1 MRILTKKYLSKI
13 DEIKTKG
20 YITPGF
26 DQKNPSDYLPY
37 CELDNIQ
44 WDTGATQSVINKVLV
59 EPLGLKPIGKD
70 YVDGFGGTNVSYIY
84 EVNIYTEGELS
95 FKRIKVLAG
104 DIGGCDV
111 LLGMDI
117 ISQGDFAITNK
128 DNQTWFSFRYPS
140 QDHIEFNA

>member
-44 WDTGATQSVINKVLV
+44 WGIL
-59 EPLGLKPIGKD
+59 EPHSLL
-70 YVDGFGGTNVSYIY
+70 
-84 EVNIYTEGELS
+84 L
-95 FKRIKVLAG
+95 IK
-104 DIGGCDV
+104 
-111 LLGMDI
+111 
-117 ISQGDFAITNK
+117 F
-128 DNQTWFSFRYPS
+128 W
-140 QDHIEFNA
+140 

>member
-1 MRILTKKYLSKI
+1 M
-13 DEIKTKG
+13 
-20 YITPGF
+20 
-26 DQKNPSDYLPY
+26 
-37 CELDNIQ
+37 DNIQ

-140 QDHIEFNA
+140 QDHIEFKA

>member
-117 ISQGDFAITNK
+117 ISQGDFAITN
-128 DNQTWFSFRYPS
+128 
-140 QDHIEFNA
+140 